1 MKLDLSLLLV
11 LATLFTGVI
20 WAGYTIVS
28 RGRQDRLQS
37 SDGEARAVPRLVEY
51 SRSFFP
57 VLLLVL
63 AIRSFAF
70 EPYRIPSSSMVP
82 TLLVGDFIFVAK
94 YSYGLRLPVLHT
106 MVLETGQPER
116 GDIAVFRL
124 PTDPSINY
132 IKRVV
137 GLPGDEILYRNHRLF
152 INGEPVQLTPAEPYE
167 EDGETGQLFI
177 EQLGDSEH
185 LILLQRSPLAGVY
198 RFEVPAGCYFMMGD
212 NRDNSRDSR
221 FPQVGCVPEDNL
233 VGRAS
238 RIWLNWRWGEWP
250 RWTRIGD
257 KIL

>member
-11 LATLFTGVI
+11 LATLITGVI
-20 WAGYTIVS
+20 WLLWALAGH
-28 RGRQDRLQS
+28 GRR
-37 SDGEARAVPRLVEY
+37 ARAEADAGAGMPRIVEY

-82 TLLVGDFIFVAK
+82 TLLVGDFIFVSK
-94 YSYGLRLPVLHT
+94 FSYGLRLPVLHT
-106 MVLETGQPER
+106 EVVETGRPER

-124 PTDPSINY
+124 PSNPDINY

-137 GLPGDEILYRNHRLF
+137 GLPGDEIVYRNHRLF
-152 INGEPVQLTPAEPYE
+152 INGEPVEMEAAERWT
-167 EDGETGQLFI
+167 EDGEAGQLFI
-177 EQLGDSEH
+177 ERLGDNEH
-185 LILLQRSPLAGVY
+185 LVLLQRSPLSGVY
-198 RFEVPAGCYFMMGD
+198 RFEVPEGCYFMMGD

-238 RIWLNWRWGEWP
+238 RIWLNWQWGEWP
-250 RWTRIGD
+250 RWDRIGD
-257 KIL
+257 KIR

>member
-11 LATLFTGVI
+11 LATLATGVI
-20 WAGYTIVS
+20 WLFWSLATRHRRTAADAGGATGAPKI
-28 RGRQDRLQS
+28 
-37 SDGEARAVPRLVEY
+37 VEY

-82 TLLVGDFIFVAK
+82 TLLVGDFIFVSK
-94 YSYGLRLPVLHT
+94 YAYGLRLPVLHT
-106 MVLETGQPER
+106 ELVNTGRPHR

-124 PTDPSINY
+124 PSNPDINY

-137 GLPGDEILYRNHRLF
+137 GLPGDEIVYRNHRLY
-152 INGEPVQLTPAEPYE
+152 INGEPVEMEPADIWD
-167 EDGETGQLFI
+167 EDGETGQLFT
-177 EQLGDSEH
+177 EQLGDSRH
-185 LILLQRSPLAGVY
+185 LVLLQRSPLSGVY
-198 RFEVPAGCYFMMGD
+198 RFQVPQGCYFMMGD

-221 FPQVGCVPEDNL
+221 FPQVGCVPEENL

-250 RWTRIGD
+250 RWNRIGD
-257 KIL
+257 KIR